1 MFIQKHQSARNSES
15 EKQQIEPMITD
26 LPSISTPTI
35 FLGATSESTS
45 STPTTSEP
53 SSTVPS
59 STALK
64 KAQIF
69 EFNQ

>member
-1 MFIQKHQSARNSES
+1 
-15 EKQQIEPMITD
+15 MITD
-26 LPSISTPTI
+26 FPSISTPTI

-45 STPTTSEP
+45 STPPTTSEP

-64 KAQIF
+64 KAHIF
-69 EFNQ
+69 EFNR